1 VLEAAG
7 RQWLRQ
13 AEDHV
18 LMTSATDLTG
28 DGLPEF
34 VFREDYWH
42 PDDDPDYRYGR
53 SLIVEGFAVPWDD
66 PTKW

>member
-1 VLEAAG
+1 
-7 RQWLRQ
+7 
-13 AEDHV
+13 
-18 LMTSATDLTG
+18 MTSATDLTG